1 MEKRAQ
7 ITLFVIIGLFLLAV
21 VSLVLFNLNNLK
33 IKSDITKTV
42 KLPSDVEVIRQDIE
56 LCFKE
61 AGENALIIIGLQGG
75 YVISPLKSYKAQD
88 IYIPY
93 YSFEGKSLIPDLKDV
108 ESEIS
113 AYVSNYMSK
122 CVNDI
127 KNFDVKKERISI
139 SSNIEENKVIVSA
152 NYPLTLTK
160 GNITF
165 KLIQPYESEYPSRL
179 KQIYLIAKNITNSNL
194 KQDYIIDFDSLRN
207 NMNITISLLEEN
219 TLIYTIK
226 DDVALLN
233 NKPYVFQFAAKLK

>member
-1 MEKRAQ
+1 M
-7 ITLFVIIGLFLLAV
+7 LAV
-21 VSLVLFNLNNLK
+21 VSLILFNLNNLK
-33 IKSDITKTV
+33 IKSEVIETA

-61 AGENALIIIGLQGG
+61 AGENALILIGLQGG
-75 YVISPLKSYKAQD
+75 YAISPIKSYKIQN
-88 IYIPY
+88 IYVPY
-93 YSFEGKSLIPDLKDV
+93 YSFKGKSLIPSIKNV

-122 CVNDI
+122 CLNDI

-165 KLIQPYESEYPSRL
+165 KLIQPYEAEYNLRL
-179 KQIYLIAKNITNSNL
+179 KQIYLTAQNITNSNL
-194 KQDYIIDFDSLRN
+194 KQDYLIDFDSLRN

-219 TLIYTIK
+219 TLVYTIK
-226 DDVALLN
+226 DNVVLLN